1 MPVSCYRMF
10 CINTIDCLHFVR
22 TVFSVSSPPTTYIIL
37 IRLLSLSPFAEL
49 RKTIHGILITSSYM
63 TTVAIFLH
71 TLKFKGWLG
80 PRQATVA
87 YEGAYLVT
95 AWLYWQFLGTIAAN
109 LDLAL
114 LCFIGMVLNFAPKG
128 IWHTYQAFVLAY
140 LWYARATWNH
150 FMSQHFWLKPDKSHQ
165 NPWHD

>member
-1 MPVSCYRMF
+1 
-10 CINTIDCLHFVR
+10 
-22 TVFSVSSPPTTYIIL
+22 
-37 IRLLSLSPFAEL
+37 
-49 RKTIHGILITSSYM
+49 M

-150 FMSQHFWLKPDKSHQ
+150 F
-165 NPWHD
+165 